1 MLLVKFDSCDVI
13 CYVLYVNNEHFKDGM
28 EFYENVCII
37 LLENFA
43 HMFMCVQNTSEDP
56 DIGTAQGFPTES
68 VQYRIPC

>member
-13 CYVLYVNNEHFKDGM
+13 CYGIYVNNEYFNAGM
-28 EFYENVCII
+28 EFYENVFII

-43 HMFMCVQNTSEDP
+43 HTFMCEQNTSEDP

-68 VQYRIPC
+68 VQYRLPG

>member
-13 CYVLYVNNEHFKDGM
+13 YYGMYVNNEYFNDGM
-28 EFYENVCII
+28 EFYENVRII
-37 LLENFA
+37 LSENFP

-68 VQYRIPC
+68 VQCRLPG